1 LTAQDVVIRQTVPDD
16 LAALSDLACRV
27 YAATFGHA
35 LSEAELAAALQE
47 TKSEA
52 YFQSVIDTDAIL
64 IALDGDLPI
73 GYVQICEMVL
83 PVESAVPGSQQL
95 NALYVDP
102 AFHGKGVGKALLEAA
117 LALPRV
123 RDGHTLYL
131 DVWEENRRAL
141 SFYRRNGFEPVGYCD
156 VVIDGTVIGQDLA
169 MARRV

>member
-1 LTAQDVVIRQTVPDD
+1 MIIRQAVPEDI
-16 LAALSDLACRV
+16 AALSDLACRV

-35 LSEAELAAALQE
+35 LSEAELTAALRE

-52 YFQSVIDTDAIL
+52 CFRTVIDTDAIL
-64 IALDGDLPI
+64 IALKGDRLI
-73 GYVQICEMVL
+73 GYAQICDMSL
-83 PVESAVPGSQQL
+83 PVEGAAPGSQQL

-102 AFHGKGVGKALLEAA
+102 AFHGKGVGKALLDAV
-117 LALPRV
+117 LVLPRV
-123 RDGHTLYL
+123 RDGNTLYL

-141 SFYRRNGFEPVGYCD
+141 SFYQRNGFEAVGYCD

>member
-1 LTAQDVVIRQTVPDD
+1 MIIRQAVPDD
-16 LAALSDLACRV
+16 IAALSDLACRV

-35 LSEAELAAALQE
+35 LSKGELAAALQE

-52 YFQSVIDTDAIL
+52 YFRTVIDTDALL
-64 IALDGDLPI
+64 IALHGDRFV
-73 GYVQICEMVL
+73 GYAQICEMVL
-83 PVESAVPGSQQL
+83 PVEGAAPGSQQL

-102 AFHGKGVGKALLEAA
+102 ALHGKGVGKALLDAA

-141 SFYRRNGFEPVGYCD
+141 SFYQRNGFEAVGYCD
-156 VVIDGTVIGQDLA
+156 VVIDGTVIGQDLV